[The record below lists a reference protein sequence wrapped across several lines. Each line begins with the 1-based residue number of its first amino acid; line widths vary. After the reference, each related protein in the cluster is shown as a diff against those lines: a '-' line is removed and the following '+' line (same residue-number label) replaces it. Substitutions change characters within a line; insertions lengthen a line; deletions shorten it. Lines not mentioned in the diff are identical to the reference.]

1 MRIGSL
7 NLANSAILAPLAGI
21 TDLPFRLLAKQS
33 GCALVYS
40 EMISANALVRESTK
54 TIKMLDSSAEEKP
67 LSVQIFGTEPAIMA
81 EAARMVASSG
91 ADLLDINCGCAVK
104 KIAKTGSGVA
114 LMRQPKTS
122 ETLFRTVRRT
132 IDIPLTIKIR
142 SGWDDSGRQAI
153 EFARMAEACGIDA
166 IAVHPRTAAQGFRG
180 HSDWSIIAAVNE
192 AVSIPVIG
200 NGDILCARDAVQMEA
215 ETGCDGIMIGRAAIG
230 NPWIFSR
237 YLALKAGQP
246 EPDVDLAMRIE
257 TMIRYVR
264 AMVDYWGESRA
275 CRMLRSRLG
284 WFVKSLPHAG
294 AFREATK
301 SIIAEYEALAVI
313 DAFYA
318 TLEKRSM
325 PQPEIGLRDG
335 KDVAAAEVSGT
346 TRQQAIA
353 GLQDR

>member
-1 MRIGSL
+1 MRIGPL
-7 NLANSAILAPLAGI
+7 NLSNSAILAPLAGI

-114 LMRQPKTS
+114 LMRQPKTA
-122 ETLFRTVRRT
+122 EALFRTVRRT

-153 EFARMAEACGIDA
+153 EFARMAEACGVDA
-166 IAVHPRTAAQGFRG
+166 IAVHPRTATQGFRG
-180 HSDWSIIAAVNE
+180 QSDWSIIAAIKE

-237 YLALKAGQP
+237 YLALKTGQP
-246 EPDVDLAMRIE
+246 EPNVDLAMRIE

-294 AFREATK
+294 AFREATT
-301 SIIAEYEALAVI
+301 SITAEDEALAVI
-313 DAFYA
+313 DTFCA

-325 PQPEIGLRDG
+325 PQHEIGFTDG
-335 KDVAAAEVSGT
+335 KDVAAAKVSGT
-346 TRQQAIA
+346 TRQPTIA